1 MMAGLLPQLQTG
13 ALPGS
18 QDWTYLKPMVPGQRP
33 LESLALTLAGLLPE
47 RSMKTIREDLE
58 DDSARG
64 LHLLA
69 THVLQRAD
77 AKAVN
82 PRVVFV
88 IDQFEE
94 LFTQTLTEE
103 ERRRFLDL
111 LIAAVTEPRGPV
123 VALITL
129 RADFSDRPMHYPD
142 LSHLIELHHKSVL
155 PMNIQDLRAV
165 IERPASLPD
174 VQLTFEGDLVGDL
187 LFESHNQIG
196 ILPLLEFTLDQLFQL
211 REGHRLTLQAYQQIG
226 GVKGALAKQAES
238 TYNSLPSEEHR
249 RLARV
254 LFLRLIAPNMTE
266 QVATRRRATLS
277 ELSLPDAKQT
287 ATIHQVLDAFV
298 AARLLTTNEFA
309 GTTTVEISHEAL
321 IRAWGRLSDWLRED
335 SEDLHLQQI
344 ISADAIEW
352 ERRGKPK
359 DRLYRGSQL
368 SEASIWARRNTPN
381 QNEQAFLGASVA
393 QQRRSR
399 LNVVAVVLLLVLTAG
414 LLFQFTQSQLTPAT
428 VVMNTQDAGPG
439 SLRQIIDHAPSGST
453 ITVRPG
459 LKGIITLTN
468 GDLDIKQPLTIIGP
482 GPGALIISSG
492 TRGYRVKIEPSA
504 VVSISGVSF
513 QNSKNLT
520 SGFIYNGG
528 NLTLTNS
535 NVSGNSSGDLDSR
548 EGFGGGIS
556 NFGVLTVSHSLI
568 SGNKATRKGGGI
580 SNYGLLTLTDTIISG
595 NSTTGDGGGIYT
607 DSSGSLSL
615 TNSTVS
621 GNTADGDGGGIAS
634 NGFSNGGP
642 LSLTRSTISGNT
654 ASGNGGGISN
664 YGHLTL
670 TNSTISDNRAA
681 HNGGGIFDGG
691 TTSQANLSFCT
702 LYGNSASGQGGAI
715 FQESPTPSSDTQV
728 TACIVAGNSA
738 AIHAG
743 ITGIL
748 TSNGYNLLQN
758 MADLAFTPAG
768 LHNTDRD
775 VQDTDLTRIFSAP
788 VQLRN
793 NGGSTQTY
801 ALSPNIANPALDQV
815 PLTLCQLDGMSTDQ
829 RSIKRPDGNER
840 FCDIGAY
847 ETVD

>member
-1 MMAGLLPQLQTG
+1 
-13 ALPGS
+13 
-18 QDWTYLKPMVPGQRP
+18 
-33 LESLALTLAGLLPE
+33 
-47 RSMKTIREDLE
+47 
-58 DDSARG
+58 
-64 LHLLA
+64 
-69 THVLQRAD
+69 
-77 AKAVN
+77 
-82 PRVVFV
+82 
-88 IDQFEE
+88 
-94 LFTQTLTEE
+94 
-103 ERRRFLDL
+103 
-111 LIAAVTEPRGPV
+111 
-123 VALITL
+123 
-129 RADFSDRPMHYPD
+129 
-142 LSHLIELHHKSVL
+142 
-155 PMNIQDLRAV
+155 
-165 IERPASLPD
+165 
-174 VQLTFEGDLVGDL
+174 DL
-187 LFESHNQIG
+187 LFESYNQIG

-211 REGHRLTLQAYQQIG
+211 REGHRLTLQAYQQVG
-226 GVKGALAKQAES
+226 GVKGALAKQAEA

-249 RLARV
+249 RLARI
-254 LFLRLIAPNMTE
+254 LFLRLIAPNLTE
-266 QVATRRRATLS
+266 QVATRRRAPLS

-298 AARLLTTNEFA
+298 AARLLTTDEFA

-321 IRAWGRLSDWLRED
+321 IRAWSRLSDWLRED
-335 SEDLHLQQI
+335 SEDLHQQQI

-368 SEASIWARRNTPN
+368 SEASTWARRNMPN
-381 QNEQAFLGASVA
+381 QNEQAFLSASLA

-399 LNVVAVVLLLVLTAG
+399 LNVVAVVLLLILTAG
-414 LLFQFTQSQLTPAT
+414 LLFQFAQSQLTPAT

-453 ITVRPG
+453 ITVRAG

-482 GPGALIISSG
+482 GPDALIISSG
-492 TRGYRVKIEPSA
+492 TRGYRVKIEPVA

-535 NVSGNSSGDLDSR
+535 HVSGNSSGDLDSR
-548 EGFGGGIS
+548 AGFGGGIS
-556 NFGVLTVSHSLI
+556 NFGVLTISHSLI
-568 SGNKATRKGGGI
+568 SGNKATRQGGGI
-580 SNYGLLTLTDTIISG
+580 SNYGLLSLTDTIISG

-615 TNSTVS
+615 TNSSVS
-621 GNTADGDGGGIAS
+621 GNTANGDGGGIAS
-634 NGFSNGGP
+634 NGFFSGGP
-642 LSLTRSTISGNT
+642 LSLTKSTISGNT
-654 ASGNGGGISN
+654 AAGNGGGISN
-664 YGHLTL
+664 YGQLSL

-702 LYGNSASGQGGAI
+702 LYGNGATGQGGAI

-738 AIHAG
+738 AINAG
-743 ITGIL
+743 IAGIL

-758 MADLAFTPAG
+758 MADLSFTATG
-768 LHNTDRD
+768 LSSTDRS

-801 ALSPNIANPALDQV
+801 ALSPNVANPAFDKV

-829 RSIKRPDGNER
+829 RMIKRPDGNEQ

-847 ETVD
+847 EAVD